1 MKVKKFS
8 TSINELNTSRK
19 KLLDKV
25 DLLVY
30 NIRKGSKEKRINNM
44 KLLKIDDCSL
54 SVNKEATKAHLSV
67 LEELYQ
73 HLSDAA
79 KECDLPLPIIAG
91 GAVRDAVLGY
101 FRRDVDVFLLG
112 GERNLD
118 DEVVYFTEILRK
130 DERFGVSRPFTKKG
144 KTYERTQNFCT
155 YSSNLDTS
163 FIRDGSRMTAMDV
176 IGRTETTPEELLTT
190 FDHELVECYFDS
202 SGVYISEGFFTCV
215 KTGRIEPK
223 TQEARKRLLHFRER
237 TGHRIVIGR
246 GKEKETKPLDL
257 LGNLAWKDANDRQNE
272 YFNEYAN
279 QVRELRHILEANG
292 ANVPPVVIGD

>member
-1 MKVKKFS
+1 MKIKKFS
-8 TSINELNTSRK
+8 TNINELNTNRK

-44 KLLKIDDCSL
+44 KLLKIEDSSL
-54 SVNKEATKAHLSV
+54 SVDKEATEVHLSV
-67 LEELYQ
+67 LGDLYQ

-79 KECDLPLPIIAG
+79 KECDLPPPIIAG
-91 GAVRDAVLGY
+91 GAVRDAVLGKL
-101 FRRDVDVFLLG
+101 RRDVDVFLLG

-118 DEVVYFTEILRK
+118 DEIVYFTEILRK
-130 DERFGVSRPFTKKG
+130 DERFGVSRPFSKKG
-144 KTYERTQNFCT
+144 KNYERTQNFCT

-163 FIRDGSRMTAMDV
+163 FIRGSRQMTTMDV
-176 IGRTETTPEELLTT
+176 IGRTETTPEELLST

-202 SGVYISEGFFTCV
+202 SGVYVSEGFFTCV

-223 TQEARKRLLHFRER
+223 TREARNRLLQFRER
-237 TGHRIVIGR
+237 TGYKIVIGR

-272 YFNEYAN
+272 YFNKYAN
-279 QVRELRHILEANG
+279 EVRDLRRILNVNG
-292 ANVPPVVIGD
+292 AQVMIGD